1 MEIQPNEILT
11 IFKIWTIAM
20 HPSEGYDKLKGNVWI
35 INLTIKKKK
44 KYLNTSRITYR
55 NWLNVFLHICFQW
68 VLVSIYMSFLQ
79 KNGNHHMYVSQNHET
94 RSRHII
100 KIWAICQCHVIHII
114 NVNKHFYF
122 HQYMIIQWKIE

>member
-20 HPSEGYDKLKGNVWI
+20 HPSEGYDKLKGHVWI
-35 INLTIKKKK
+35 INLTIKKN
-44 KYLNTSRITYR
+44 YLNTSRITYR
-55 NWLNVFLHICFQW
+55 NWLNVFLRMCFQW
-68 VLVSIYMSFLQ
+68 VLVSIYRSFLQ
-79 KNGNHHMYVSQNHET
+79 KNGNNHMYVSQNHDT

-100 KIWAICQCHVIHII
+100 KIWAVCQGHVNHIT

-122 HQYMIIQWKIE
+122 HPFMIIWWKNK